1 MDNKFALVAA
11 VLLIAFA
18 GADTY
23 WNGGL
28 MLIELG
34 RKLLQ
39 LITYVAVWR

>member
-11 VLLIAFA
+11 VVLIAFA
-18 GADTY
+18 GADIY
-23 WNGGL
+23 LNEAA
-28 MLIELG
+28 MLLELG